1 MSEQIQHLSTPAP
14 ELVPPLVGYRPQTFT
29 AQYLGLL
36 IFMIGDGVEIG
47 YLSPFLVSAGQ
58 TEHFVALMFTVYGLV
73 AAIGAWFSGL
83 LCDVFSSR
91 TVMTAGLTLWV
102 VPQILFLS
110 IAIPSHSDALLLLTY
125 GLRGAGYPLFAYGLL
140 TLLVK
145 SVEKKRLGLAVGLFW
160 FCFTCGLPT
169 LGSVVAEML
178 LPHYGQY
185 VTLWIA
191 LLAVASGG
199 VIALSNM
206 GHTRHQSAITSAG
219 WNDVRDTLGL
229 TLVLVRKNPSLGL
242 ACVVRA
248 INSSAAH
255 GIIVF
260 MPFYFT
266 TTLSLTSGNW
276 IRFLEIIFGSNIVF
290 NLVIGFVSDF
300 ISWRKTIIWFGGIG
314 SALTCVGM
322 YWLPALYAHTSLPL
336 VYLSAALFGMTLAG
350 YVPLSALTPS
360 LLPENQGIA
369 MSLLNLGAGS
379 SAWIGPFIVYL
390 FKSSVG
396 TVGIIYIY
404 AGLFLLSAIL
414 TAFIRLPQKLQP
426 ATA

>member
-91 TVMTAGLTLWV
+91 TIMTAGLTLWV

-266 TTLSLTSGNW
+266 TTLGLTSGNW
-276 IRFLEIIFGSNIVF
+276 IRFLEIIFGSNIIF

-396 TVGIIYIY
+396 TIGIIYIY
-404 AGLFLLSAIL
+404 AGLFLLSALL

>member
-14 ELVPPLVGYRPQTFT
+14 KLVPPLVGYRPQTFI

-199 VIALSNM
+199 VIALSKM

-266 TTLSLTSGNW
+266 TTLGLTSGNW
-276 IRFLEIIFGSNIVF
+276 IRFLEIIFGSNIIF

-396 TVGIIYIY
+396 TIGIIYIY
-404 AGLFLLSAIL
+404 AGLFLLSALL

>member
-266 TTLSLTSGNW
+266 TTLGLTSGNW
-276 IRFLEIIFGSNIVF
+276 IRFLEIIFGSNIIF

-396 TVGIIYIY
+396 TIGIIYIY

>member
-58 TEHFVALMFTVYGLV
+58 TEHFVALIFTVYGLV

-91 TVMTAGLTLWV
+91 TIMTAGLTLWV
-102 VPQILFLS
+102 VPQILFLF

-266 TTLSLTSGNW
+266 TTLGLTSGNW
-276 IRFLEIIFGSNIVF
+276 IRFLEIIFGSNIIF

-300 ISWRKTIIWFGGIG
+300 ISWRKTIIWFGSIG

-360 LLPENQGIA
+360 LLPKNQGIA

-414 TAFIRLPQKLQP
+414 TAFIKLPHKLQP

>member
-102 VPQILFLS
+102 MPQILFLS

-266 TTLSLTSGNW
+266 TTLGLTSGNW

-290 NLVIGFVSDF
+290 NLVIGFISDF

-396 TVGIIYIY
+396 TIGIIYIY
-404 AGLFLLSAIL
+404 AGLFLLSALL

>member
-102 VPQILFLS
+102 MPQILFLS

-266 TTLSLTSGNW
+266 TTLGLTSGNW
-276 IRFLEIIFGSNIVF
+276 IRFLEIIFGSNIIF

-396 TVGIIYIY
+396 TIGIIYIY

>member
-1 MSEQIQHLSTPAP
+1 M
-14 ELVPPLVGYRPQTFT
+14 VGYRPQTFT

-91 TVMTAGLTLWV
+91 TIMTAGLTLWV

-266 TTLSLTSGNW
+266 TTLGLTSGNW
-276 IRFLEIIFGSNIVF
+276 IRFLEIIFGSNIIF

-396 TVGIIYIY
+396 TIGIIYIY
-404 AGLFLLSAIL
+404 AGLFLLSALL